1 MTTKTHPSGWQPGQS
16 GNPKGRP
23 PGTGVVARMRSD
35 LAEHIPIIVD
45 SLVARA
51 VAGDNGAARLILER
65 VMPPLKPIEPSQ
77 SVSIPSGGLADQ
89 GRAVVA
95 SVATGELAIGQGA
108 SLLSA
113 IGSLARVVEVDEL
126 IRRVEALEIHHG
138 KAA

>member
-1 MTTKTHPSGWQPGQS
+1 MTTKTTSAGWQPGQS

-23 PGTGVVARMRSD
+23 PGTGEVAKMRIA
-35 LAEHIPIIVD
+35 LAEHIPQIID

-51 VAGDNGAARLILER
+51 VAGDTGAARLILER
-65 VMPPLKPIEPSQ
+65 YMPALKPIELAQ
-77 SVSIPSGGLADQ
+77 SVPIPPEGLAEQ

-95 SVATGELAIGQGA
+95 SIASGDLAVGQGA

-126 IRRVEALEIHHG
+126 IRRLETLEAHHA
-138 KAA
+138 KEA

>member
-1 MTTKTHPSGWQPGQS
+1 MTTKTAPSGWQPGQS

-23 PGTGVVARMRSD
+23 PGTGEVARMRSA
-35 LAEHIPIIVD
+35 LAEHIPQIVE

-51 VAGDNGAARLILER
+51 VAGDTGAARLILER
-65 VMPPLKPIEPSQ
+65 YMPALKPIELAQ
-77 SVSIPSGGLADQ
+77 SVPIPSGGLADQ

-95 SVATGELAIGQGA
+95 SIASGELAVGQGA

-126 IRRVEALEIHHG
+126 IRRVEALETQHA

>member
-1 MTTKTHPSGWQPGQS
+1 MTTKTAPSGWQPGQS

-23 PGTGVVARMRSD
+23 PGTGEVAKMRIA
-35 LAEHIPIIVD
+35 LAEHIPQIIE

-65 VMPPLKPIEPSQ
+65 YMPALKPIELAQ
-77 SVSIPSGGLADQ
+77 SVPIPPGGLADQ

-95 SVATGELAIGQGA
+95 AIASGELAVGQGA
-108 SLLSA
+108 FLLSA

-126 IRRVEALEIHHG
+126 MRRVEALETHHA